1 MLTFQGKIANIIPR
15 YFTNQ
20 AGWMERSGRCEIEAG
35 GGICSG
41 GGGHTELIR
50 KENITLVYVRLGNV
64 MVVI

>member
-1 MLTFQGKIANIIPR
+1 
-15 YFTNQ
+15 
-20 AGWMERSGRCEIEAG
+20 MERSGWCEIEAG
-35 GGICSG
+35 GGICSGGGG

>member
-35 GGICSG
+35 GG
-41 GGGHTELIR
+41 GHTELIR